1 MEFELNEEREKYLS
15 TKGKIVLNAC
25 PGSGKTTTIA
35 KKLVLFQNEFFVDFG
50 KYSGIAC
57 LSFTNTAK
65 TEINEK
71 YAQISGKHI
80 SYPHIV
86 STIDS
91 FINQYITLPFYYLL
105 NQHCHRP
112 KILEDNSFLD
122 EIWPLK
128 NGYYDLFGKLLCFSY
143 PPSSIRFEKDGSF
156 STNGVYPSNTK
167 VDPKVFNIYCK
178 GIKMWQI
185 DNGLITTGDSA
196 YIGLYLLRNNKK
208 IGTWLATRF
217 PQIIIDEAQD
227 NSAIQHLV
235 FDNLIECG
243 LKNIEFIGDPYQ
255 SLYEWRDA
263 DPQIFITKYEDSNT
277 WQGMDLTNNWRS
289 NQNIIDCFSILRR
302 PSDKSIRSK
311 INSDRI
317 FPIHIY
323 KYSGTNSSEIVNHF
337 DRLCKTYIL
346 TNNQIV
352 VRGNSLKNQILGKQA
367 DQSPWKSLTPYKLIE
382 AKNQYNG
389 NEIKVALRT
398 IREVAIS
405 LILPKSDY
413 HERANLLQSLKNDH
427 KFNALLLE
435 VINSLPSFDL
445 TISEWTNQVPTFLKE
460 MFSLNI
466 DVDFALKKR
475 GSKLFDSKILKDPI
489 NMHFKRSYSESNIPI
504 TTIHQVKGKTLDSIL
519 IFFNQTNHKEN
530 ITFTDIENSTTFPNE
545 KQRLIYVAMSRPR
558 YLLAMAFPDSI
569 SDKELTSKFGDEIEI
584 INLNRPRRLF

>member
-1 MEFELNEEREKYLS
+1 MEFELNEEREKYLL

-25 PGSGKTTTIA
+25 PGSGKTTIIA
-35 KKLVLFQNEFFVDFG
+35 KKLVLLENEFVADFG
-50 KYSGIAC
+50 QYCGIAC

-65 TEINEK
+65 DEINEK
-71 YAQISGKHI
+71 YTQISGKRI
-80 SYPHIV
+80 SYPHLV

-105 NQHCHRP
+105 NQQCHRP

-122 EIWPLK
+122 DIWPLK
-128 NGYYDLFGKLLCFSY
+128 KGYYDYSGKLLCFSY
-143 PPSSIRFEKDGSF
+143 PPKSIRFEKDGSF
-156 STNGVYPSNTK
+156 SSNGVYPNHTK
-167 VDPKVFNIYCK
+167 VDSKVFNEYCK

-196 YIGLYLLRNNKK
+196 YIGLYLLRNNNK

-227 NSAIQHLV
+227 NSAIQHLI
-235 FDNLIECG
+235 FDNLFECG

-263 DPQIFITKYEDSNT
+263 DPQIFITKYEDSGI

-302 PSDKSIRSK
+302 PSDKFIKSK
-311 INSDRI
+311 INSDRT
-317 FPIHIY
+317 FPIHVY
-323 KYSGTNSSEIVNHF
+323 KYSGTNSSEIVNHY
-337 DRLCKTYIL
+337 DKRCKTYGLI
-346 TNNQIV
+346 NNQIV
-352 VRGNSLKNQILGKQA
+352 VRGNALRYQMLGKQA
-367 DQSPWKSLTPYKLIE
+367 DQFPWKTQTPYKIIE
-382 AKNQYNG
+382 AKNQYSG
-389 NEIKVALRT
+389 NEIKEAIKT

-405 LILPKSDY
+405 LILPNSDY
-413 HERANLLQSLKNDH
+413 HARGDLLQSLKNDH
-427 KFNALLLE
+427 IFNALLLD

-445 TISEWTNQVPTFLKE
+445 TILEWTNQSQVYLKD
-460 MFSLNI
+460 MFNLKIN
-466 DVDFALKKR
+466 VDFALKKR
-475 GSKLFDSKILKDPI
+475 GSSLFDNKILNDPI
-489 NMHFKRSYSESNIPI
+489 NMHFRRSYSESNIPI

-519 IFFNQTNHKEN
+519 IFFNQTSHKEN
-530 ITFTDIENSTTFPNE
+530 ITFADIETANTFPNE

-558 YLLAMAFPDSI
+558 YLLAMAFPESI
-569 SDKELTSKFGDEIEI
+569 SDKELTSKFGDEIDI